1 MRCLV
6 DVGVF
11 DDYVRWLGWFPRF
24 SLTAICIGF
33 YCIVKSTSFPSIDHF
48 STPMSDSK
56 PKGFAALMK
65 MRKQEKK
72 EEAEKVKAHSGEFY
86 RNNEEKV
93 KPVIREASLSC
104 SSCQQRVIQ
113 SN

>member
-1 MRCLV
+1 
-6 DVGVF
+6 
-11 DDYVRWLGWFPRF
+11 
-24 SLTAICIGF
+24 
-33 YCIVKSTSFPSIDHF
+33 
-48 STPMSDSK
+48 MSDSK

-72 EEAEKVKAHSGEFY
+72 EE
-86 RNNEEKV
+86 EEKV

-113 SN
+113 SD

>member
-24 SLTAICIGF
+24 SLTVICIGF

-72 EEAEKVKAHSGEFY
+72 EE
-86 RNNEEKV
+86 EEKV

>member
-1 MRCLV
+1 
-6 DVGVF
+6 
-11 DDYVRWLGWFPRF
+11 
-24 SLTAICIGF
+24 
-33 YCIVKSTSFPSIDHF
+33 
-48 STPMSDSK
+48 MSDSK

-72 EEAEKVKAHSGEFY
+72 EE
-86 RNNEEKV
+86 EEKV

-104 SSCQQRVIQ
+104 SSCQYNLMQ

>member
-11 DDYVRWLGWFPRF
+11 DDYVRWLGWFPRC
-24 SLTAICIGF
+24 SWTAICIGF

-72 EEAEKVKAHSGEFY
+72 EE
-86 RNNEEKV
+86 EEKV